1 MDRSRLSIVSIV
13 CLVVGMLASSS
24 FAVDRIWNMRY
35 TFGPDGRPAPKLAA
49 GVGLQSDFGDQVL
62 FPINLVGQVAK
73 DWDLGAKIDIF
84 AYNRLGNVVASIDF
98 GGRYRL
104 GSSGFI
110 ELDGYFGLNRNDR
123 TAVIATYG
131 KEHYIAKVFSNY
143 YEARVGFLSG
153 VNKEDG
159 WAAVEL
165 ATQPTLHFGDHFLF
179 MIEVTASSTVRH
191 PIRDFMADIIPKAEV
206 SLGGTKIRLDFDIGI
221 LKDDNNAG
229 KKIALFV
236 QQAF

>member
-1 MDRSRLSIVSIV
+1 MDRSRLSLVSIV

-35 TFGPDGRPAPKLAA
+35 TFGPNGRPAPKLAA
-49 GVGLQSDFGDQVL
+49 GVGLQSDFGDEVL

-73 DWDLGAKIDIF
+73 DWDLGGKIDVF

-98 GGRYRL
+98 GGRYRM

-123 TAVIATYG
+123 TAVILTYG

-143 YEARVGFLSG
+143 YEARVGVLDG
-153 VNKEDG
+153 VNKGDG

-179 MIEVTASSTVRH
+179 MIEVTASSTIRH
-191 PIRDFMADIIPKAEV
+191 PIRDFMTDIIPKAEV
-206 SLGGTKIRLDFDIGI
+206 SLGGTTIRLDFDIGI
-221 LKDDNNAG
+221 LKDDNTG